1 MKHETIQ
8 IMMARREELS
18 RQEEA
23 ELREHLPQCAACN
36 ELAGSFAV
44 QDARLQV
51 LPSVAPRDDFQAQ
64 VLTAAHHRA
73 RSRRRVSL
81 RTKIA
86 IGVVAL
92 LAVVG
97 GSPMRGAVAETVR
110 HIAQEFGLMN
120 DPNFQKTA
128 KGMHA
133 QGQMGYQD
141 RPPEIQAVMRR
152 MYYSDQHYQT
162 LSGLFVDHDPTG
174 EPGSLRFVIP
184 NSSEVQ
190 TASYSSD
197 DGSGNPIE
205 ESLGGPH
212 ETLIYD
218 PVANVFTVN
227 NHSPWH
233 VTPLDQIPLSVAM
246 PYYGPTAIYG
256 MRGVVSVLAG
266 MVVHPS
272 GLILSSF
279 FSNKAVTIV
288 GQPELS
294 GRRTWQLRGVQ
305 VPGVPVVP
313 TLGDSW
319 SMWVDQETGV
329 VLRLEYY
336 SGATLIGW
344 AAIQDFTVDE
354 PARTLPQFWT
364 MPATAKEVD
373 MTTYVSLRRPKP

>member
-8 IMMARREELS
+8 MMLARREELS
-18 RQEEA
+18 QREETGLWAHLQE
-23 ELREHLPQCAACN
+23 CAACPQ
-36 ELAGSFAV
+36 LAQSFAA
-44 QDARLQV
+44 QDVRLRV
-51 LPSVAPRDDFQAQ
+51 LTPVAPHADFQAQ
-64 VLTAAHHRA
+64 VLAAAQQRA
-73 RSRRRVSL
+73 QSTRRVSL
-81 RTKIA
+81 RSRIV
-86 IGVVAL
+86 IGVMAL
-92 LAVVG
+92 ALVVG
-97 GSPMRGAVAETVR
+97 GSPIRGAVAETIR

-120 DPNFQKTA
+120 DPLFQKTA
-128 KGMHA
+128 KEMHG

-174 EPGSLRFVIP
+174 GPGSLRFVIRDP
-184 NSSEVQ
+184 SSIQ
-190 TASYSSD
+190 TASYASD
-197 DGSGNPIE
+197 DGTGRPIE
-205 ESLGGPH
+205 ETLGGPK
-212 ETLIYD
+212 ETVLYD
-218 PVANVFTVN
+218 PIANVYTVN
-227 NHSPWH
+227 THGRWH

-246 PYYGPTAIYG
+246 PYHGPTAIYG

-279 FSNKAVTIV
+279 FSDKAVTIA

-294 GRRTWQLRGVQ
+294 GWHTWELRGVQ

-319 SMWVDQETGV
+319 TMWVDQETGV

-336 SGATLIGW
+336 MGRNLIGW
-344 AAIQDFTVDE
+344 ATIRDFTVNK
-354 PARTLPQFWT
+354 PASQLPHLWS
-364 MPATAKEVD
+364 MPATAKKLD
-373 MTTYVSLRRPKP
+373 ITAYIQRHTQP